1 MLCNIS
7 HIHHKTLRCGPP
19 DQGSTFNLYPPLYTT
34 ISFIVPKTGNS
45 SVQLIVVD
53 RGGPALKWIWNDGG
67 ALSSDLLTETP
78 NNSYPQTQVYTR
90 TNNILA
96 PTNTSE

>member
-34 ISFIVPKTGNS
+34 INCTVLQTENS
-45 SVQLIVVD
+45 AVQSIVVCK
-53 RGGPALKWIWNDGG
+53 GGSRLNV
-67 ALSSDLLTETP
+67 DL
-78 NNSYPQTQVYTR
+78 
-90 TNNILA
+90 
-96 PTNTSE
+96 